1 MQCYIPK
8 NAQPKCFG
16 YTLDTTPSS
25 DVTKKAEQNDL
36 AWSVGNSII
45 RSRSEKVKIPTWAPY
60 NSQVLSLTHQLT
72 TVSMMP
78 LLAAPAH
85 EWSTMLT
92 VLMQAQKITA
102 VVMGENHKTVI
113 TFDLQLYEKAVKL
126 QMHKAPDLDHLVF
139 RIGEMHTIMASLRA
153 LGASIDG
160 SGFDEGWIEAGL
172 YGSTTTRQILEG
184 NHMKRA
190 LTAHSIT
197 YSALSDL
204 HMEAFLKSES
214 AKSNAEHNTVYDSV
228 IQASVAMN
236 TICKEGQYS
245 ELGTKHKDLVM
256 AMETDDLQERLLRFD
271 EVMEFQCPLFKF
283 ARDYMKFV
291 MCILMFIR
299 ASREGDWNLHLE
311 SLKALAKYFFAYDRL
326 NYARMVPLYLAQ
338 MHRLKIDDIHHE
350 FTQGNFCVNKNEI
363 PFCAIGP
370 DHAIE
375 HINKLMKS
383 RGGLKGLTQQPAA
396 MARWFLV
403 APELSRLAT
412 QAEHMV
418 GVQRASSPHHHDL
431 SDAITKR
438 YNENVQKLKDVLKV
452 SDPFATEE
460 RHLVNIITKAVMPD
474 DIKEGVLTRDKI
486 GQALFA
492 TFAQERIVEAKLS
505 VWSPMKK
512 ANLKSW
518 KSAWQKNKN
527 KTTCGVAPLKDDRAL
542 FARFLV
548 VILSRPDLDIKET
561 ISTFELAEYPRA
573 LFFSDGSLRHCAA
586 KSKLMNILESLL
598 PAQQQPQTSTVQ
610 PHSADPS
617 SRQVVIIDAMA
628 VV

>member
-1 MQCYIPK
+1 MSTKLCKGQFIFFSVDNSDFSEDTPDGKNTLYATAMVVFQRKRTKDPETTLEIDATMRTKSLPQESIPDTEILQCYIPK
-8 NAQPKCFG
+8 NSQPKCSG

-36 AWSVGNSII
+36 AWSVGNAVI
-45 RSRSEKVKIPTWAPY
+45 RSRLEQVKILTWAPY
-60 NSQVLSLTHQLT
+60 NSQVWSLTHQLT

-92 VLMQAQKITA
+92 VLMKAQKITA

-113 TFDLQLYEKAVKL
+113 TFDLQVYEKAVKL
-126 QMHKAPDLDHLVF
+126 QMYKAPDLDHLVF

-172 YGSTTTRQILEG
+172 CGSTTTRQLLEG

-190 LTAHSIT
+190 LTDHSIT

-204 HMEAFLKSES
+204 HVEAFLKSES
-214 AKSNAEHNTVYDSV
+214 AKSNAEHKTVYDSV

-236 TICKEGQYS
+236 TICKEDRYS
-245 ELGTKHKDLVM
+245 ELGTKHKDLVT
-256 AMETDDLQERLLRFD
+256 AMETDNLQERLLRFD
-271 EVMEFQCPLFKF
+271 EVMESQCPLFKF

-291 MCILMFIR
+291 MCILMFIS
-299 ASREGDWNLHLE
+299 ASRGRDWNLHLE
-311 SLKALAKYFFAYDRL
+311 SLKALAKYFFTHDSL

-338 MHRLKIDDIHHE
+338 MHRLKIDDPDIHHE
-350 FTQGNFCVNKNEI
+350 FMQGNFCVNKNEI

-375 HINKLMKS
+375 NVNKLMKI

-418 GVQRASSPHHHDL
+418 GEQRASSSHHHDL
-431 SDAITKR
+431 SGVITNC
-438 YNENVQKLKDVLKV
+438 YENVQKLKDVLKV
-452 SDPFATEE
+452 SDPFASEE
-460 RHLVNIITKAVMPD
+460 RHLVNIVTKAVMPD

-486 GQALFA
+486 GQALFD

-505 VWSPMKK
+505 VWSLMKK

-518 KSAWQKNKN
+518 KSAWQKNK
-527 KTTCGVAPLKDDRAL
+527 TRQLVA
-542 FARFLV
+542 
-548 VILSRPDLDIKET
+548 
-561 ISTFELAEYPRA
+561 
-573 LFFSDGSLRHCAA
+573 SL
-586 KSKLMNILESLL
+586 
-598 PAQQQPQTSTVQ
+598 P
-610 PHSADPS
+610 
-617 SRQVVIIDAMA
+617 
-628 VV
+628 